1 MKKLLFTAIIFVL
14 LKLCAFSQNPEL
26 KRAWNW
32 YFGKYAALNFSSGT
46 AVPLFNSASWCG
58 PPGAISDTS
67 GNLQFYN
74 GNFRIWNKNHQYMNT
89 NPIDYLK
96 GDSYSQM
103 CLIVPQPENNDIYYI
118 FYCGYDYDTNPVG
131 DYCVFYSTVD
141 MSLNGGLG
149 GLVEKNKI
157 LLKDGSR
164 RIAAVKH
171 KNEIDVWII
180 TSRYD
185 TSRFNSYLLTSQG
198 IDTVPVVSYAGQY
211 HWVANLFTSPSGNM
225 LVSSFIMDNN
235 IRRGVEI
242 YDFDRST
249 GIISNPVRFHDCHL
263 SPPGN
268 CQATGVAFSPD
279 GTKLYYVVNYVVTMG
294 ASTMGIYQVDIS
306 SRDSAQIIDSKVLL
320 DTLTINDG
328 MNGFKG
334 ASIAIQLA
342 PDGKIYLTRDEMPFI
357 GVINYP
363 NLQGLACNLIPNAI
377 SIDDGTGRWCGRT
390 FPTFPNFM
398 LPNDSIVENHTGSV
412 FKKPD
417 LQFIPNPFNTTSTL
431 TLPENIQNTDN
442 LIVKLYDLTGKQY
455 NIKYE
460 MNYNQLTLHRENLDA
475 GVYFVEILINNEFTG
490 TTKLIIH

>member
-1 MKKLLFTAIIFVL
+1 
-14 LKLCAFSQNPEL
+14 
-26 KRAWNW
+26 
-32 YFGKYAALNFSSGT
+32 
-46 AVPLFNSASWCG
+46 
-58 PPGAISDTS
+58 
-67 GNLQFYN
+67 
-74 GNFRIWNKNHQYMNT
+74 MNT

-96 GDSYSQM
+96 GNSYTST
-103 CLIVPQPENNDIYYI
+103 CLVIPHPTESNMYFI
-118 FYCGYDYDTNPVG
+118 FYSGKDYDSPNTPKPI
-131 DYCVFYSTVD
+131 CFFYSTVD
-141 MSLNGGLG
+141 MSLSGGLG
-149 GLVEKNKI
+149 ALVEKNVV
-157 LLKDGSR
+157 LLDSGSYKM
-164 RIAAVKH
+164 AAVKH
-171 KNEIDVWII
+171 KNEEDVWII
-180 TSRYD
+180 TCNHSDNKYY
-185 TSRFNSYLLTSQG
+185 SFLLTNNG
-198 IDTVPVVSYAGQY
+198 LDTTPVVSRAGNYAGDY
-211 HWVANLFTSPSGNM
+211 YLAVSPQGGKLAASFNM
-225 LVSSFIMDNN
+225 NYEGFFNS
-235 IRRGVEI
+235 RRGIEL

-249 GIISNPVRFHDCHL
+249 GIVSYTTGFQNCHL
-263 SPPGN
+263 FPGT
-268 CQATGVAFSPD
+268 CYASGIAFSPD
-279 GTKLYYVVNYVVTMG
+279 GTKLYYVVNYVVTAG

-306 SRDSAQIIDSKVLL
+306 SRDSAQIINTRVLL

-334 ASIAIQLA
+334 ASLIIQLA

-363 NLQGLACNLIPNAI
+363 NLPGLACNLVPNAI

-390 FPTFPNFM
+390 FPTFPNYM